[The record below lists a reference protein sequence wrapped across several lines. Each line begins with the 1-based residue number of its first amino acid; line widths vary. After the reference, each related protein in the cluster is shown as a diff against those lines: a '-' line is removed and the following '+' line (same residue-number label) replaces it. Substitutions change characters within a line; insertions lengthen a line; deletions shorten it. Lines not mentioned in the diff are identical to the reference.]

1 MNLLYHYAANQ
12 KGFGILNDKE
22 IRLSDIRKSND
33 YDEMILFFPDVLDE
47 ILRVYTDDPFDF
59 KFDGQNGKVALSK
72 LIESTSYM
80 IYTEIENGGFTNFV
94 VCFSE
99 KPDLL
104 SQWRGYANNG
114 QGICIGFSKELLMN
128 KCAQD
133 KSIFRLEKVIYITE
147 KRRKEIVREVANE
160 AIEELRVLRKWIVE
174 NMTFDDSSPDT
185 DSLLGYNFC
194 GLIENFMIASLKY
207 KQIGFKEEKEWRL
220 FLNNKAYKNPEWVVG
235 KEHELFGP
243 NGFSDTISFL
253 RNKIAFNI
261 SDDNISPY
269 VPLGFSELGD
279 NIVKAIW
286 IGPRSHI
293 SEKYLVLFLAQKG
306 YSDIKLFFSK
316 TSYR

>member
-147 KRRKEIVREVANE
+147 NGAKR
-160 AIEELRVLRKWIVE
+160 
-174 NMTFDDSSPDT
+174 
-185 DSLLGYNFC
+185 LL
-194 GLIENFMIASLKY
+194 
-207 KQIGFKEEKEWRL
+207 EK
-220 FLNNKAYKNPEWVVG
+220 
-235 KEHELFGP
+235 
-243 NGFSDTISFL
+243 
-253 RNKIAFNI
+253 
-261 SDDNISPY
+261 
-269 VPLGFSELGD
+269 
-279 NIVKAIW
+279 
-286 IGPRSHI
+286 
-293 SEKYLVLFLAQKG
+293 
-306 YSDIKLFFSK
+306 
-316 TSYR
+316 

>member
-128 KCAQD
+128 K
-133 KSIFRLEKVIYITE
+133 
-147 KRRKEIVREVANE
+147 EVANE

-207 KQIGFKEEKEWRL
+207 KQIGFKEEKEW
-220 FLNNKAYKNPEWVVG
+220 
-235 KEHELFGP
+235 KE
-243 NGFSDTISFL
+243 
-253 RNKIAFNI
+253 K
-261 SDDNISPY
+261 
-269 VPLGFSELGD
+269 
-279 NIVKAIW
+279 
-286 IGPRSHI
+286 
-293 SEKYLVLFLAQKG
+293 
-306 YSDIKLFFSK
+306 
-316 TSYR
+316 